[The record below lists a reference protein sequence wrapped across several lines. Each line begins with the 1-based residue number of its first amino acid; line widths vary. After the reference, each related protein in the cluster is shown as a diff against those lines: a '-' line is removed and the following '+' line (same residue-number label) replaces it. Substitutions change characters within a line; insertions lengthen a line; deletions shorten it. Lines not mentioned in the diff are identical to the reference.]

1 MPIKKV
7 SSEGEFDQEIGK
19 RALSVCDFF
28 AEWCGP
34 CKMIAPILEQ
44 FAGKYTNVN
53 FMKVDVDELKDV
65 SQREEVSAMPTF
77 KLYIS
82 GKCVASMKGADHAGL
97 ERLIQ
102 EWQDKVPV
110 AFGGAGATLGGG
122 GAAKTREE
130 MAAARAAKY
139 GGSVP
144 MQTSGGRGGSDAK
157 DGTSVKSVLAKAVLN
172 ASDCG
177 DDEDDDLA
185 KAIAL
190 STASAQSSASSSA
203 SAAPKDHSSAPAS
216 HSAEEDKAQ
225 HAADQAEAQAEI
237 DSLSQGWDEE
247 MVPLPVDEGML
258 AQLKDM
264 GIADARSRKAIHHG
278 NTVEGA
284 LAWLEANE
292 NDPEIDQP
300 YMVRKA
306 DTIPKREL
314 TPEEKAE
321 KLAKMTAL
329 IKQRRVERERA
340 EKAEEIKREKERRER
355 GQKMDETDEKRKEM
369 MKKREA
375 ERIKK
380 EKDDTKKE
388 KERLLAEI
396 ARDKE
401 IRRKNNGVMPSV
413 LGVDGY
419 NPSAIQYDQAGP
431 TGATA
436 GGGAAGG
443 GAGAEAKASAPA
455 PAPVPRKASSTTTT
469 ASSAAASRPPVE
481 VIDNAIET
489 LMKYRAGDVGSDALK
504 LLYTFVNNI
513 VANPSEP
520 KYRSINTESAAYKA
534 KLAPNVGPAAL
545 LKALGFEKNAEGKL
559 VLPSGEDATLLR
571 ETAAKLAKAE
581 ATCRQLGS
589 A

>member
-1 MPIKKV
+1 MTIKKV
-7 SSEGEFDQEIGK
+7 SSEGDFDSEIAK
-19 RALSVCDFF
+19 RSLSVVDFF

-34 CKMIAPILEQ
+34 CKMIAPVLEQ
-44 FAGKYTNVN
+44 FAGKYPNVN
-53 FMKVDVDELKDV
+53 FLKVDVDELKDV

-82 GKCVASMKGADHAGL
+82 GKCVAAMKGADQAGL

-102 EWQDKVPV
+102 EWQDKVPM

-122 GAAKTREE
+122 TAKTREE

-139 GGSVP
+139 GSSVP
-144 MQTSGGRGGSDAK
+144 MQTSGGGGSDAK

-172 ASDCG
+172 ASGSGG
-177 DDEDDDLA
+177 DDDDDDLA

-190 STASAQSSASSSA
+190 SAASAQDSSSSA
-203 SAAPKDHSSAPAS
+203 SAAPKDHSSASAS
-216 HSAEEDKAQ
+216 HSAEDEKAQ
-225 HAADQAEAQAEI
+225 YAADQAEAQAEI
-237 DSLSQGWDEE
+237 DALSQGWDEE
-247 MVPLPVDEGML
+247 MVPLPVDEDML

-284 LAWLEANE
+284 LAWLEEHE

-314 TPEEKAE
+314 TAEEKAE

-401 IRRKNNGVMPSV
+401 IRRRNNGVMPSV

-419 NPSAIQYDQAGP
+419 NPSAIQYDQAAP
-431 TGATA
+431 TGAA
-436 GGGAAGG
+436 AAGG
-443 GAGAEAKASAPA
+443 GAGAEAKASAPS
-455 PAPVPRKASSTTTT
+455 PAPVLRKAPATTTTT
-469 ASSAAASRPPVE
+469 ASSVVASRPPAE
-481 VIDNAIET
+481 VVDNAIET

-545 LKALGFEKNAEGKL
+545 LKALGFEKNSEGKL
-559 VLPSGEDATLLR
+559 VLGSGEDATLLR

-581 ATCRQLGS
+581 ATCRQMGS